1 MLKSR
6 ETLLIDTKNA
16 GFSRPQQDFLS
27 NVIDSVWQ
35 WRQSEQA
42 QVKRER
48 YVVVGGQLVKGTTSD
63 ETQSKTEGGKT
74 TVPSAPVSEVGGKSE
89 QTTIKGAKGD
99 KGDAGDV
106 GPKGDTGA
114 PGTTLHELLTDL
126 AGGSAGDH
134 SHITSAQN
142 SALTGGGDTSLHYH
156 SADRYMHPT
165 GDGYLHVPATG
176 TSNNGK
182 VLTAGSTPGSL
193 SWTTI
198 ASYTD
203 AQADARI
210 SVQKGAKNG
219 LATLDSGSKIPL
231 SQIPASVIVD
241 TFVVSS
247 QSAMLALSTA
257 QQGDVAIRTDLNKT
271 FILSNNVPGTLEN
284 WKEMLS
290 PTNWVSSVALSL
302 PTEFSVSGSPITSSG
317 TLTASW
323 SSQTAAKVFASPSL
337 SNGSPSF
344 RALVWA
350 DISSAIS
357 GQIPSA
363 SSTTPAALGAA
374 AVGTGTTWARADH
387 VHAMPTAAQVGA
399 QPIGNYA
406 ICTGAYTAS
415 DAWTRQLNPGAIG
428 SVDGNPAN
436 LPSHPN
442 GSYNNPYFT
451 FGSSSSRLVQIAG
464 DYLSRDLFIRSNAD
478 NNWSSWCTIWT
489 SANLTA
495 GAIGAAPSVA
505 GGYLPLSAG
514 SGYPLTDRLHGTAA
528 LFSSTS
534 PFEFSGT
541 GTGIYTKSVLYA
553 SSDGITLERGL
564 VANSSGSTPIPFR
577 IARRGGTVDFEVG
590 SSAISSN
597 LPSNFTST
605 LSRGGYTVW
614 DAGNLSFAGSG
625 SASTMSRSDHDHSTT
640 YHPLNGALNVPLSA
654 SQITLTS
661 VSGAVTIGYGASTGW
676 GISQN
681 SMSLI
686 SRDRGYFILGSMTSG
701 FSSSGFELQSSTSFK
716 ARTGGSSSTEAFAFC
731 YGNAASTVWITPY
744 DGRLTTTGTITCPYL
759 GVGGLV
765 ISGAT
770 NIACT
775 NPSSTAT
782 TAASATVLSDGF
794 NRITGNSTLYSFALP
809 TPTTGRVIR
818 VYVTDSG
825 SANEAKIWG
834 GTDGTTYIGK
844 DDGSLATSITIST
857 KAGVTFIA
865 FENVWYMV

>member
-48 YVVVGGQLVKGTTSD
+48 YIVVGGQLVKGNTSD
-63 ETQSKTEGGKT
+63 ETQSKTEGGQT

-89 QTTIKGAKGD
+89 QTTIKGPKGD
-99 KGDAGDV
+99 KGDTGDV
-106 GPKGDTGA
+106 GAKGDTGA

-156 SADRYMHPT
+156 SADRYTHPT

-176 TSNNGK
+176 VTNNGR
-182 VLTAGSTPGSL
+182 VLTAGSSAGSL
-193 SWTTI
+193 SWTNIPVTSVFGRAGDI
-198 ASYTD
+198 VANKLDYSSWFVDLSGSYANPAWITSLDPAKITQTASYRFVTD
-203 AQADARI
+203 TEKATWNAKQAGS
-210 SVQKGAKNG
+210 SV
-219 LATLDSGSKIPL
+219 LTSIATLSTGTGLLKLTNGS
-231 SQIPASVIVD
+231 ASLVD
-241 TFVVSS
+241 TSTY
-247 QSAMLALSTA
+247 ALA
-257 QQGDVAIRTDLNKT
+257 
-271 FILSNNVPGTLEN
+271 
-284 WKEMLS
+284 
-290 PTNWVSSVALSL
+290 
-302 PTEFSVSGSPITSSG
+302 
-317 TLTASW
+317 
-323 SSQTAAKVFASPSL
+323 
-337 SNGSPSF
+337 
-344 RALVWA
+344 
-350 DISSAIS
+350 SAI
-357 GQIPSA
+357 PVA
-363 SSTTPAALGAA
+363 SSTTPAALGTA

-387 VHAMPTAAQVGA
+387 VHAMPTAAQIGA
-399 QPIGNYA
+399 QPVGNYA
-406 ICTGAYTAS
+406 ICTGSYTAS
-415 DAWTRQLNPGAIG
+415 DAWTRQLNPGVIG

-514 SGYPLTDRLHGTAA
+514 SGSSLTGTLYGTSAS
-528 LFSSTS
+528 FSSTS
-534 PFEFSGT
+534 PLAFSGSGT
-541 GTGIYTKSVLYA
+541 GAYTISVWYA
-553 SSDGITLERGL
+553 SSAGVILERGL
-564 VANSSGSTPIPFR
+564 VADAPGSAPIPFR

-590 SSAISSN
+590 TSTINGN
-597 LPSNFTST
+597 LPANFTST

-614 DAGNLSFAGSG
+614 DAGNLSFAGTG
-625 SASTMSRSDHDHSTT
+625 SASTMSRSDHNHSTT

-654 SQITLTS
+654 SQITLAS

-686 SRDRGYFILGSMTSG
+686 SRDHGYFILGSTDSG
-701 FSSSGFELQSSTSFK
+701 FSTNGFELRSSSSFK
-716 ARTGGSSSTEAFAFC
+716 AMTGGSSSTESFEFC
-731 YGNAASTVWITPY
+731 YGNGARTVWITPY
-744 DGRLTTTGTITCPYL
+744 DGRLNTTGTITCPYL
-759 GVGGLV
+759 NVGGLV
-765 ISGAT
+765 VSGAT

-809 TPTTGRVIR
+809 MPTTGRVIR

-825 SANEAKIWG
+825 TAYEAKIWG
-834 GTDGTTYIGK
+834 GTNGTTYIGK
-844 DDGSLATSITIST
+844 DDGSLATSINIST

-865 FENVWYMV
+865 FESVWYMV